1 MYCIDKLTS
10 KKSDNKVIWR
20 IKTMNVLTTSQSDIF
35 RVTSLGRPQQVNLN
49 IFNKM
54 AFYGNFSVFSD
65 AKCIP
70 DIAEPNK
77 LKT

>member
-10 KKSDNKVIWR
+10 KKLSNKVIWR
-20 IKTMNVLTTSQSDIF
+20 IKTMNILTTSQSDIF
-35 RVTSLGRPQQVNLN
+35 KVTSLGRPQHVSLN

-54 AFYGNFSVFSD
+54 AFYENFSMFSD

-70 DIAEPNK
+70 DIAEPK
-77 LKT
+77 

>member
-1 MYCIDKLTS
+1 
-10 KKSDNKVIWR
+10 
-20 IKTMNVLTTSQSDIF
+20 MNVLKTSQSDIC

>member
-10 KKSDNKVIWR
+10 KKLDNKVIWR

-35 RVTSLGRPQQVNLN
+35 IVTSLGRPQHVHLN